1 MAGREMKPDGSH
13 SRRGFLAASIL
24 GIGAY
29 VVGGRP
35 AGDATAAATAPS
47 AARDR
52 AIFRFALQLEAMQAR
67 FYEDAL
73 DQGQIRGELREFAEV
88 VGGQELLHERAVAK
102 AAFQSHTRYAFDF
115 RGVTRHPAN
124 FAHAA
129 RVLEDLGVAAYNGQL
144 ANLTDPAITFAARI
158 VSVEGRHAAWIRD
171 LAGVAPAPRPIDP
184 GETARSVASE
194 FAALGFRRK

>member
-1 MAGREMKPDGSH
+1 MSSSNTRW
-13 SRRGFLAASIL
+13 R
-24 GIGAY
+24 
-29 VVGGRP
+29 
-35 AGDATAAATAPS
+35 S
-47 AARDR
+47 AAVS
-52 AIFRFALQLEAMQAR
+52 ASSEAR

-73 DQGQIRGELREFAEV
+73 KQGRLRGELREFAEV
-88 VGGQELLHERAVAK
+88 VGGHELQHEKAVAQ
-102 AAFQSHTRYAFDF
+102 AASQPHTRYAFEF
-115 RGVTRHPAN
+115 RGATRRPAD

-171 LAGVAPAPRPIDP
+171 LVGVAPAPRPADP
-184 GETARSVASE
+184 GETPSAVASE

>member
-1 MAGREMKPDGSH
+1 MKSDGPH
-13 SRRGFLAASIL
+13 SRRGFLGAAML

-29 VVGGRP
+29 LVGGRP
-35 AGDATAAATAPS
+35 AADATAAATAPS

-52 AIFRFALQLEAMQAR
+52 AIFRFALQLEALQAR

-73 DQGQIRGELREFAEV
+73 NHGQIRGELREFAEV
-88 VGGQELLHERAVAK
+88 VGGHELQHEKAVAK
-102 AAFQSHTRYAFDF
+102 AASQAHTRYAFDF
-115 RGVTRHPAN
+115 HGVTRRPAD

-171 LAGVAPAPRPIDP
+171 LVGVAPAPRPIDP
-184 GETARSVASE
+184 GETAPKVASE